1 MSEPWP
7 VAGVPAPAAGGGTMR
22 ERVCRALRERILTG
36 VLAPGARID
45 LDAVA
50 AEFETSRT
58 PVREACLELALDGLV
73 RVAPRAGIVVLGATP
88 EAVLEN
94 FALMSAL
101 LGVAA
106 EWAAQQITPEQLRR
120 VRALK
125 VEVAVAM
132 RSGDDAATENWL
144 FHREVNKACGSPRL
158 MAMLGMAGR
167 MIPHG
172 FLDALPEDVPC
183 SLEEHDALVRALAN
197 HDGAEARRVTEK
209 HLQRAA
215 RTVARQAIRAGSTG
229 RGWCVNA
236 ARLRCRGQ
244 AVRSNGGFL
253 DRG

>member
-7 VAGVPAPAAGGGTMR
+7 VAGVPAPGAGGGTIR
-22 ERVCRALRERILTG
+22 ERVCRVLRERILTG
-36 VLAPGARID
+36 VLAPGVRID

-50 AEFETSRT
+50 AEFDTSRT

-73 RVAPRAGIVVLGATP
+73 RVAPRTGIIVLGATP

-94 FALMSAL
+94 FALMAAL

-106 EWAAQQITPEQLRR
+106 EWAAQRITPEQLKR

-125 VEVAVAM
+125 VEVAIAM

-144 FHREVNKACGSPRL
+144 FHREVNKACDSPRL

-167 MIPHG
+167 MIPQG
-172 FLDALPEDVPC
+172 FLDALPEDIPC

-197 HDGAEARRVTEK
+197 RDGAEARRVTEK

-215 RTVARQAIRAGSTG
+215 EQLRAKVSELGAQAEARA
-229 RGWCVNA
+229 
-236 ARLRCRGQ
+236 
-244 AVRSNGGFL
+244 
-253 DRG
+253 